1 MLDIELPI
9 VVQLHRRLA
18 ENPVNPVVGKAEN
31 SSWSSAP
38 SNTSEGFALRKFT
51 TPALTMAGCL
61 EMEEAVM
68 FLAFPLW
75 SYQVV
80 TKPLPLPTKAS
91 SAVWSKSPAAVNP
104 MSWVVLSLLRRTCKA
119 KPA

>member
-1 MLDIELPI
+1 M
-9 VVQLHRRLA
+9 VQLQRRLA

-31 SSWSSAP
+31 NNWSSAP
-38 SNTSEGFALRKFT
+38 SNTSEGLALRKFT

-61 EMEEAVM
+61 KTVDDVM
-68 FLAFPLW
+68 FLPFPLW

-91 SAVWSKSPAAVNP
+91 RAVSSKSPEAVKP
-104 MSWVVLSLLRRTCKA
+104 MSWVVLSLLRLTCNA
-119 KPA
+119 NPA